1 MSAPSSL
8 CVCVK
13 RSKVNI
19 WEKQLTEFRKNN
31 QVGKI
36 KTDAD
41 NSKLA
46 LSAELM
52 DLTSIESLKA

>member
-36 KTDAD
+36 KTDAG

-46 LSAELM
+46 L
-52 DLTSIESLKA
+52 